1 MTGVDI
7 LAQSASDEPI
17 TALNAV
23 DDEQGGGPAG
33 DLAPTGADGAEQ
45 VAECAI

>member
-1 MTGVDI
+1 MTGVDV
-7 LAQSASDEPI
+7 LDQSAPDEPI

-33 DLAPTGADGAEQ
+33 DLTDGRGRRGAPRGAGG
-45 VAECAI
+45 